1 MILIIS
7 KSDDTPTE
15 QVANWLKAYNVP
27 FFVLNDNIYDV
38 LKINFNTGEIF
49 IGDYPIDLFKVVWFR
64 KYPYALRENQKK
76 DIRNDLYFSLVEYNL
91 IESRALREYLLF
103 ELKKRNVVWLTN
115 PFFMTENK
123 LIQMQTAKT
132 CGLLVPETFI
142 VNNKETV
149 ESLVQSGNDLITK
162 PFENCVNFRSE
173 NRIITMQTTSV
184 NNKVSTIPELF
195 RPALVQTKIERQFE
209 IRVFYLL
216 GKFFSTK
223 IITNDNETVDHRIS
237 VANDDCRFEIYRLPK
252 DIEKKLHQ
260 LLDTLQLNCASV
272 DLIVNTLNEHYFLEV
287 NPVGQFT
294 YHSVFNNTY
303 LEIEIAL
310 ALKKL
315 LKECNIKNT

>member
-15 QVANWLKAYNVP
+15 QVANWLKVYKVP
-27 FFVLNDNIYDV
+27 FFLLNDNIYDV
-38 LKINFNTGEIF
+38 LKINFNSGEIF
-49 IGDYPIDLFKVVWFR
+49 IGEYPIDVFKVVWFR
-64 KYPYALRENQKK
+64 KFPYALRENQKK
-76 DIRNDLYFSLVEYNL
+76 DIRNNLYFSLVEYNL
-91 IESRALREYLLF
+91 IEARALREYLLF

-115 PFFMTENK
+115 PLSMTENK
-123 LIQMQTAKT
+123 LIQMQAAKA

-142 VNNKETV
+142 VNNKKSVATLAELGK
-149 ESLVQSGNDLITK
+149 ELITK
-162 PFENCVNFRSE
+162 PIENCVNFRAN
-173 NRIITMQTTSV
+173 NRIITMQTTTV
-184 NNKVSTIPELF
+184 NDRLDVVPDYF
-195 RPALVQTKIERQFE
+195 RPALVQAKIERQFE

-237 VANDDCRFEIYRLPK
+237 VANDDCRFEIYRLPE

-272 DLIVNTLNEHYFLEV
+272 DLIFNNRNEHYFLEV

-315 LKECNIKNT
+315 LKECSIKNI

>member
-1 MILIIS
+1 MVLIIS

-15 QVANWLKAYNVP
+15 QVANWLNKYKVP

-38 LKINFNTGEIF
+38 LNINFDSGEIF
-49 IGDYPIDLFKVVWFR
+49 IGEYSINAFKVVWFR
-64 KYPYALRENQKK
+64 KFPYALRETQKK
-76 DIRNDLYFSLVEYNL
+76 DIRNNLYFSLVEYNL
-91 IESRALREYLLF
+91 IEARALREYLLF
-103 ELKKRNVVWLTN
+103 ELKKRNVAWLTN

-123 LIQMQTAKT
+123 LIQMQTAKA
-132 CGLLVPETFI
+132 CGLLTPETFI
-142 VNNKETV
+142 INNKKTV
-149 ESLVQSGNDLITK
+149 ESLMERGKELITK

-173 NRIITMQTTSV
+173 NRIITMQTTSINDKITSV
-184 NNKVSTIPELF
+184 PDYF
-195 RPALVQTKIERQFE
+195 RPALVQSKIERQYE

-216 GKFFSTK
+216 GNFFSTK
-223 IITNDNETVDHRIS
+223 IITNDNEMVDHRIS
-237 VANDDCRFEIYRLPK
+237 VANDDCRFEIYQLPEDLK
-252 DIEKKLHQ
+252 KKLRS

-272 DLIVNTLNEHYFLEV
+272 DLIVNNQNEYYFLEV

-315 LKECNIKNT
+315 LKDAV